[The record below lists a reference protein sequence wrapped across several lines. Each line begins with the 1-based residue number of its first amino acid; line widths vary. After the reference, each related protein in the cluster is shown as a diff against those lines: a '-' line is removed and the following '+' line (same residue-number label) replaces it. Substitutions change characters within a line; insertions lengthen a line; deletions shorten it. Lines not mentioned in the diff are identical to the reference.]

1 VQFIDL
7 LLFATVAA
15 FLLYRLSRVLGRR
28 SGHERPA
35 EPSEVPERVVPLPK
49 RQREPR
55 DNGEAQPE
63 LALGGNSGMTQIKI
77 ADPTFDEQSFV
88 QGARGA
94 FEIVINAFA
103 AGDRRRLRAL
113 LGDSVYR
120 NFTAAIDRREKA
132 GERLEA
138 TLVSIV
144 LADILGARMAGRQAM
159 VTVKFLS
166 EQINVTRNAA
176 GEVTDGDPN
185 HVVTVTDVWTFARD
199 TRSRDP
205 NWQLVETRDS
215 D

>member
-1 VQFIDL
+1 MQFIDL
-7 LLFATVAA
+7 LIFATVAA
-15 FLLYRLSRVLGRR
+15 FLLYRLGRVLGRR
-28 SGHERPA
+28 TGNERPSEPA
-35 EPSEVPERVVPLPK
+35 EAQDRVVPLPK

-55 DNGEAQPE
+55 TNGETQAE
-63 LALGGNSGMTQIKI
+63 LALGGNSGLTQIKI
-77 ADPTFDEQSFV
+77 ADPTFDEQGFV

-94 FEIVINAFA
+94 FEIILNAFA

-113 LGDSVYR
+113 LGDTVYR
-120 NFTAAIDRREKA
+120 NFTSAIDRREKT

-144 LADILGARMAGRQAM
+144 LADLVEARMAGRQAM

-205 NWQLVETRDS
+205 NWQLVETRDA